1 MKWCN
6 RTAYNFVDENNLL
19 VADVKELGRR
29 IIYAIEEPAAT
40 QLPPDEGT
48 ECFPAAKFFFE
59 YLCYLSCIYVYI
71 RFIY

>member
-1 MKWCN
+1 M
-6 RTAYNFVDENNLL
+6 DENNLL

-48 ECFPAAKFFFE
+48 ECFPLYA
-59 YLCYLSCIYVYI
+59 
-71 RFIY
+71 FIYMKH